1 MSFSDALRGI
11 VHVVRSERNM
21 RIHLLLGLL
30 VVIFAAA
37 LGVGRLELVGLMLT
51 IGLVLVAEL
60 FNTVVEEV
68 VDLITPDYH
77 PLAGTIK
84 NIAAGAVLVAAC
96 TAAAVGYLVFI
107 DYLLRLDE
115 LLWRSQ
121 LPLEYLVVLILG
133 TVIFTVLG
141 WQASARRRGR
151 PSLHTAVA
159 FALAV
164 IIGEVSRG
172 LPVVAGFAL
181 ALLVGQSRLEG
192 KMHNLWEVTAGA
204 LLGSGLALIFLRLFY

>member
-68 VDLITPDYH
+68 VDLITPEYH

-84 NIAAGAVLVAAC
+84 NIAAGAVLL
-96 TAAAVGYLVFI
+96 TT
-107 DYLLRLDE
+107 DRHLLAGRADSPA
-115 LLWRSQ
+115 R
-121 LPLEYLVVLILG
+121 IL
-133 TVIFTVLG
+133 TPAEFL
-141 WQASARRRGR
+141 AS
-151 PSLHTAVA
+151 
-159 FALAV
+159 
-164 IIGEVSRG
+164 
-172 LPVVAGFAL
+172 
-181 ALLVGQSRLEG
+181 
-192 KMHNLWEVTAGA
+192 
-204 LLGSGLALIFLRLFY
+204 